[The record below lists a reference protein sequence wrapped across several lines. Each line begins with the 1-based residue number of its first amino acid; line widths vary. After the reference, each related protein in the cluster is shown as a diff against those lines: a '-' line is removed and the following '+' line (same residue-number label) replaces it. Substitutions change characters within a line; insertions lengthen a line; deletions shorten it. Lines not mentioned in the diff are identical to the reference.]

1 MAITIAVAGK
11 GGTGKTTFCG
21 MLIDWMG
28 KNGKGPI
35 LAVDADANSN
45 LNEVLGVEVE
55 TTLGDVR
62 ELVAGAELALNSPIP
77 VGMSKQ
83 DFMDMKLQDCI
94 VEDDNFDLIV
104 MGRTQGK
111 GCYCFVNDLLQRE
124 LIKLQ
129 NNYPYMVCDNE
140 AGMEHISR
148 GILPSVDYIVLVS
161 DCSRRGVQAV
171 ARIAELIKEVGM
183 NPKKVCLVVNRAPN
197 GQLNDG
203 TMEEIQKY
211 GLDLIGVIP
220 QDETVYDYDCNG
232 KATSTLPDDN
242 GARKAVNDIAQKL
255 FS

>member
-21 MLIDWMG
+21 MLIDWMT
-28 KNGKGPI
+28 KNGKAPI

-62 ELVAGAELALNSPIP
+62 ELVAGADMAPVNPIP
-77 VGMSKQ
+77 LGMSKQ
-83 DFMDMKLQDCI
+83 DFMDHKLQSAL
-94 VEDDNFDLIV
+94 VEDDDFDLIV

-124 LIKLQ
+124 LIKLEK
-129 NNYPYMVCDNE
+129 NYKYMVVDNE

-171 ARIAELIKEVGM
+171 ARIAELVKEVGM
-183 NPKKVCLVVNRAPN
+183 NPKKVCLVINRAPN
-197 GQLNDG
+197 GVLNEG
-203 TMEEIQKY
+203 TAEEVAKH
-211 GLDLIGVIP
+211 GLELIGVIP
-220 QDETVYDYDCNG
+220 QDEMVYEYDCDG
-232 KATSTLPDDN
+232 KATSTLPSEN